1 MRSKVPAVIISGNL
15 NSLGVA
21 RSLRHGGMPIFVID
35 ATRIGAAMW
44 SRYVKP
50 VVCRQAYGLALVEAL
65 IKLQAML
72 GERPVLFATTELA
85 VMTLSEHRS
94 ALQDIYRLRMP
105 SAEICEAMLNKAQFH
120 ELAER
125 FGFPVPRTIAVKLAD
140 DIGKLRDLAFPAI
153 IKPTDRRA
161 VHLGHVSRI
170 VQVDSVD
177 EAARVCKTMLEDGYE
192 MVAQERIPGPDSSIY
207 FTLFYYGH
215 DLTEVSMFTGR
226 KLRSSPPQIG
236 STAVCVAAPEADRG
250 LHDLTRS
257 FVQRF
262 KLCGMG
268 SLEFKWHQSANRF
281 LLIEPTIARTDWQE
295 EIATLCGTN
304 IPLAAY
310 CHEADMACVPPSP
323 VRQDVVWQDE
333 YQGFLRSGVP
343 PGVTV
348 YDGYWR
354 AYDPMPGVFYYSY
367 AVVRSAYRGLVKPFV
382 TRWRRKKRSA

>member
-1 MRSKVPAVIISGNL
+1 VRSKVPVVIISGNL

-21 RSLRHGGMPIFVID
+21 RSLRHGEMPIFVVD
-35 ATRIGAAMW
+35 GTRLGAAMW
-44 SRYVKP
+44 SRYVNP
-50 VVCRQAYGLALVEAL
+50 VICSQAYGLALVETL
-65 IKLQAML
+65 IKLQAKL

-85 VMTLSEHRS
+85 VMTLSEYRN

-105 SAEICEAMLNKAQFH
+105 PAEVCEAMLNKAKFH

-125 FGFPVPRTIAVKLAD
+125 HGFPVPRTIAVKATD

-161 VHLGHVSRI
+161 VHLGHVNRI
-170 VQVDSVD
+170 VQVDSAE
-177 EAARVCKTMLEDGYE
+177 EAARVCKTILGDGYE
-192 MVAQERIPGPDSSIY
+192 MIAQERIPGPDSSIY
-207 FTLFYYGH
+207 FTLFYYGQ

-226 KLRSSPPQIG
+226 KLESSPPQIG
-236 STAVCVAAPEADRG
+236 STAVCTAAPEADRVAG
-250 LHDLTRS
+250 DLTRS

-268 SLEFKWHQSANRF
+268 SLEFKWHKSENRF

-310 CHEADMACVPPSP
+310 CHEVDMACAPPSP
-323 VRQDVVWQDE
+323 VRRDVVWQDE
-333 YQGFLRSGVP
+333 YQGFLRPGMP
-343 PGVTV
+343 PGAAV

-367 AVVRSAYRGLVKPFV
+367 AAVRSAYRGLVKPFV
-382 TRWRRKKRSA
+382 TRWRAKKRRA